1 MCIRDRSQPLLHPG
15 KKLYPLRKRKKTVE
29 KDHRINSG
37 KMAEKN
43 KTLFHQIKEV
53 SALLGEK
60 ERLAQQ
66 NKTLSLIH
74 SEESLLS
81 EMRYCVM

>member
-1 MCIRDRSQPLLHPG
+1 VCILSQPLLHPG

-29 KDHRINSG
+29 ENNRINSE
-37 KMAEKN
+37 KMDEKN

-60 ERLAQQ
+60 ERLTQQ
-66 NKTLSLIH
+66 NKINAFFGCFL
-74 SEESLLS
+74 
-81 EMRYCVM
+81 RYQ

>member
-1 MCIRDRSQPLLHPG
+1 MVCILSQPLLHPG

-66 NKTLSLIH
+66 NKTNTFFGCFL
-74 SEESLLS
+74 
-81 EMRYCVM
+81 RYQ

>member
-1 MCIRDRSQPLLHPG
+1 M
-15 KKLYPLRKRKKTVE
+15 E

-37 KMAEKN
+37 KMAGKN

-66 NKTLSLIH
+66 NKINTFFGLSTKCGII
-74 SEESLLS
+74 LS
-81 EMRYCVM
+81 NIIIGR